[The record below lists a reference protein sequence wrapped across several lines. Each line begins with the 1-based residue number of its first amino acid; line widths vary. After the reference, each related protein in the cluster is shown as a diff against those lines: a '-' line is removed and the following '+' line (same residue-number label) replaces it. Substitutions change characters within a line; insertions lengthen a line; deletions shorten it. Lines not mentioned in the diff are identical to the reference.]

1 MIEYYSKS
9 DIVYY
14 GNTEIL
20 DFTQNLV
27 RCVLEYTRI
36 RMLNEKQDYDRYRDL
51 KERFLMEPIP
61 TTVQINPLVK
71 IIYYDYLGLTYKR
84 LYRLNDDP
92 SDLQSFQRRWGMLVS
107 VKPQHIASQ
116 SEIWKNVSINIQTGG
131 SRTMSEKEHL
141 WCTRVLNYANS
152 RVPQTHWCRE
162 RWHAGWY
169 RSR

>member
-1 MIEYYSKS
+1 MQYKIVSIIFGFLPLFGDIPEDAEWFVQSAQMIEYYSKS

-92 SDLQSFQRRWGMLVS
+92 SDLQSFQRR
-107 VKPQHIASQ
+107 
-116 SEIWKNVSINIQTGG
+116 
-131 SRTMSEKEHL
+131 
-141 WCTRVLNYANS
+141 
-152 RVPQTHWCRE
+152 
-162 RWHAGWY
+162 
-169 RSR
+169 